1 MTTLLITILPSLLIV
16 AFFVKSDRFPEPTSQ
31 IIKIFM
37 FGVFLCIPA
46 FLINTELSYI
56 YANTDIDEA
65 LISSFLSAAP
75 VEEVLKFTV
84 LYSLV
89 YKMKDFNE
97 PIDGI
102 VYGVT
107 VSLGFAT
114 LENIYYVYFLSDY
127 FDSTSQSLAL
137 LRSFSAIP
145 AHGIFGATMGYFF
158 MKYAFI
164 KKENNLALCMIVP
177 ILLHGA
183 YNYFAYNFFIIAL
196 LIVIISWIVL
206 IRAFSRLKKSKKKKK
221 REYEKKV

>member
-1 MTTLLITILPSLLIV
+1 MTTLLITILPSILIV
-16 AFFVKSDRFPEPTSQ
+16 AYFVKSDRFPEPSSE
-31 IIKIFM
+31 IIKIFLYGIVIC
-37 FGVFLCIPA
+37 FPA
-46 FLINTELSYI
+46 YYLNTTLGDI
-56 YANTDIDEA
+56 YASKGIGEG
-65 LISSFLSAAP
+65 LISSFLTAAP
-75 VEEVLKFTV
+75 VEEILKFSV

-102 VYGVT
+102 VYGVA

-114 LENIYYVYFLSDY
+114 LENIYYVYVLSDY
-127 FDSTSQSLAL
+127 FGTTSQGLAI

-158 MKYAFI
+158 MKYTFI

-183 YNYFAYNFFIIAL
+183 YNYFAGSIFIISL

-206 IRAFSRLKKSKKKKK
+206 LKNFSRLKKSQKKKK

>member
-37 FGVFLCIPA
+37 YGLFLCIPA
-46 FLINTELSYI
+46 FLINTELGNL
-56 YANTDIDEA
+56 YANTGISEA

-75 VEEVLKFTV
+75 IEEVLKFTV

-102 VYGVT
+102 VYGVA

-114 LENIYYVYFLSDY
+114 LENIYYVYVLSDY
-127 FDSTSQSLAL
+127 FGTASQGLAI

-158 MKYAFI
+158 MKYTFI

-183 YNYFAYNFFIIAL
+183 YNYFASSIFIISL
-196 LIVIISWIVL
+196 LIVIGSWIIL
-206 IRAFSRLKKSKKKKK
+206 LKNFSRLKKSQKKKK

>member
-16 AFFVKSDRFPEPTSQ
+16 TFFVKSDKFPEPTSQ
-31 IIKIFM
+31 IIKVFM
-37 FGVFLCIPA
+37 YGLFLCIPA
-46 FLINTELSYI
+46 YLINTELGNI
-56 YANTDIDEA
+56 YANTGISEA

-102 VYGVT
+102 VYGVS

-114 LENIYYVYFLSDY
+114 LENIYYVYVLSDY
-127 FDSTSQSLAL
+127 FGTTSQGLAI

-158 MKYAFI
+158 MKYTFI

-183 YNYFAYNFFIIAL
+183 YNYFASSIFIISL
-196 LIVIISWIVL
+196 LIVIISWIIL
-206 IRAFSRLKKSKKKKK
+206 LKNFSRLKKSQKKKK

>member
-37 FGVFLCIPA
+37 FGIFLCIPA
-46 FLINTELSYI
+46 FYINTALDEI
-56 YANTDIDEA
+56 YSNTNISEA
-65 LISSFLSAAP
+65 LIRSFLSAAP

-102 VYGVT
+102 VYGVS

-114 LENIYYVYFLSDY
+114 LENIYYVYVLSDY
-127 FDSTSQSLAL
+127 FDTTSQGLAI

-158 MKYAFI
+158 MKYTFI

-183 YNYFAYNFFIIAL
+183 YNYFASSFFIISL
-196 LIVIISWIVL
+196 LIVIISWIIL
-206 IRAFSRLKKSKKKKK
+206 LKNFSRLKKSQKKKR

>member
-127 FDSTSQSLAL
+127 FDTTSQSLAL

-206 IRAFSRLKKSKKKKK
+206 IRAFSRLKKSQK
-221 REYEKKV
+221 RKRKEYEKKV

>member
-16 AFFVKSDRFPEPTSQ
+16 AFFVKSDRFPEPSSQ

-37 FGVFLCIPA
+37 FGFFLCIPA

-127 FDSTSQSLAL
+127 FDTTSQSLAL

-206 IRAFSRLKKSKKKKK
+206 IRAFSRLKKSQK
-221 REYEKKV
+221 RKRKEYEKKV

>member
-1 MTTLLITILPSLLIV
+1 MGTLLITILPSLLIV
-16 AFFVKSDRFPEPTSQ
+16 TFFVKSDQFPEPTKQ
-31 IIKIFM
+31 IVKIF
-37 FGVFLCIPA
+37 FYGILICFPA
-46 FLINTELSYI
+46 FYLNTALMDI
-56 YANTDIDEA
+56 YANTKISES

-114 LENIYYVYFLSDY
+114 LENIYYVYVLNDY
-127 FDSTSQSLAL
+127 FDTSSQSLAV

-145 AHGIFGATMGYFF
+145 AHGVFGATMGYFF
-158 MKYAFI
+158 MKYSFV
-164 KKENNLALCMIVP
+164 KKQNNLALCMIVP
-177 ILLHGA
+177 ILLHGS
-183 YNYFAYNFFIIAL
+183 YNFFAHTYFIVSL
-196 LIVIISWIVL
+196 LIVIISWVVVL
-206 IRAFSRLKKSKKKKK
+206 RSFARLKKSQKKKK
-221 REYEKKV
+221 REYEKKI

>member
-1 MTTLLITILPSLLIV
+1 MATLLITILPSLLIV

-37 FGVFLCIPA
+37 YGLFLCIPA
-46 FLINTELSYI
+46 FLVNTALGNL
-56 YANTDIDEA
+56 YANTGISEA

-127 FDSTSQSLAL
+127 FDTSQQALAV

-206 IRAFSRLKKSKKKKK
+206 IRAFSRLKKSQK
-221 REYEKKV
+221 RKRKEYEKKI

>member
-127 FDSTSQSLAL
+127 FDTTSQSLAL

-196 LIVIISWIVL
+196 LIVIISWIML
-206 IRAFSRLKKSKKKKK
+206 IRAFSRLKKSQRRK
-221 REYEKKV
+221 RKEYEKKI

>member
-127 FDSTSQSLAL
+127 FDTTSQSLAL

-206 IRAFSRLKKSKKKKK
+206 IKAFSRLKKSQKKKR

>member
-16 AFFVKSDRFPEPTSQ
+16 LFFVKSDRFPEPTSQ

-37 FGVFLCIPA
+37 FGIFLCIPA
-46 FLINTELSYI
+46 FYINTALDEI
-56 YANTDIDEA
+56 YSNTNISEA
-65 LISSFLSAAP
+65 LIRSFLSAAP

-102 VYGVT
+102 VYGVS

-127 FDSTSQSLAL
+127 FGTTSQGLAI

-145 AHGIFGATMGYFF
+145 AHAIFGATMGYFF
-158 MKYAFI
+158 MKYSFI
-164 KKENNLALCMIVP
+164 QKQNNLALCLTVP
-177 ILLHGA
+177 ILLHGI
-183 YNYFAYNFFIIAL
+183 YNFFASSYFIIS
-196 LIVIISWIVL
+196 LITVIISWIVL
-206 IRAFSRLKKSKKKKK
+206 LRAFSRLKKSQSQKR
-221 REYEKKV
+221 REYEKKI

>member
-37 FGVFLCIPA
+37 FGVFWCIPA

-56 YANTDIDEA
+56 YANTEIDEA
-65 LISSFLSAAP
+65 LISSFLTAAP

-127 FDSTSQSLAL
+127 FDTTSQSLAL

-196 LIVIISWIVL
+196 LIVIISWILVL
-206 IRAFSRLKKSKKKKK
+206 GAFSRLKKSQKKKR

>member
-1 MTTLLITILPSLLIV
+1 MATLLITILPSLLIV
-16 AFFVKSDRFPEPTSQ
+16 AFFVKSDRFPEPTIQ

-37 FGVFLCIPA
+37 FGIFLCIPA
-46 FLINTELSYI
+46 FYINTALDEI
-56 YANTDIDEA
+56 YSNTNISEA
-65 LISSFLSAAP
+65 LIRSFLSAAP

-102 VYGVT
+102 VYGVS

-114 LENIYYVYFLSDY
+114 LENIYYVYVLSDY
-127 FDSTSQSLAL
+127 FGTTSQGLAI

-158 MKYAFI
+158 MKYTFI

-183 YNYFAYNFFIIAL
+183 YNYFASSFFIISL
-196 LIVIISWIVL
+196 LIVIISWIIL
-206 IRAFSRLKKSKKKKK
+206 LKNFSRLKKSQKKKR

>member
-1 MTTLLITILPSLLIV
+1 MITLLITILPSLLIV
-16 AFFVKSDRFPEPTSQ
+16 TFFVKSDKFPEPASQ

-37 FGVFLCIPA
+37 YGLFLCIPA
-46 FLINTELSYI
+46 FLINTELGNI
-56 YANTDIDEA
+56 YAKTGISEA

-102 VYGVT
+102 VYGVS
-107 VSLGFAT
+107 VSLGSAT

-127 FDSTSQSLAL
+127 FGTTSQGLAI

-158 MKYAFI
+158 MKYTFI
-164 KKENNLALCMIVP
+164 KKQNNLALCMIVP
-177 ILLHGA
+177 ILLHGG
-183 YNYFAYNFFIIAL
+183 YNYFAGSFFIISL
-196 LIVIISWIVL
+196 LIVIVSWIVL
-206 IRAFSRLKKSKKKKK
+206 LKNFSRLKKSQKKK
-221 REYEKKV
+221 RKEYEKKV

>member
-1 MTTLLITILPSLLIV
+1 MATLLITILPSLLIV

-37 FGVFLCIPA
+37 YGIFLCIPA
-46 FLINTELSYI
+46 FLINTELGNL
-56 YANTDIDEA
+56 YANTGISEA

-97 PIDGI
+97 PVDGI
-102 VYGVT
+102 VYGVS

-114 LENIYYVYFLSDY
+114 LENIYYVYVLSDY
-127 FDSTSQSLAL
+127 FGTTSQGLAI

-158 MKYAFI
+158 MKYTFI

-183 YNYFAYNFFIIAL
+183 YNYFASSIFIISL

-206 IRAFSRLKKSKKKKK
+206 LKNFSRLKKSQKKKS

>member
-1 MTTLLITILPSLLIV
+1 MATLLITILPSLLIV
-16 AFFVKSDRFPEPTSQ
+16 LFFVKSDRFPEPTSQ

-37 FGVFLCIPA
+37 FGIFLCIPA
-46 FLINTELSYI
+46 FYINTALDEI
-56 YANTDIDEA
+56 YSNTNISEA
-65 LISSFLSAAP
+65 LIRSFLSAAP

-102 VYGVT
+102 VYGVS

-127 FDSTSQSLAL
+127 FGTTSQGLAI

-145 AHGIFGATMGYFF
+145 AHAIFGATMGYFF
-158 MKYAFI
+158 MKYSFI
-164 KKENNLALCMIVP
+164 QKQNNLALCLTVP
-177 ILLHGA
+177 ILLHGI
-183 YNYFAYNFFIIAL
+183 YNFFASSYFIIS
-196 LIVIISWIVL
+196 LITVIISWIVL
-206 IRAFSRLKKSKKKKK
+206 LRAFSRLKKSQSQKR
-221 REYEKKV
+221 REYEKKI

>member
-127 FDSTSQSLAL
+127 FGTTSQSLAI

-206 IRAFSRLKKSKKKKK
+206 IRAFSRLKKSQRRK
-221 REYEKKV
+221 RKEYEKKI

>member
-1 MTTLLITILPSLLIV
+1 MATLLITILPSLLIV
-16 AFFVKSDRFPEPTSQ
+16 LFFVKSDRFPEPTSQ

-37 FGVFLCIPA
+37 YGIFLCIPA
-46 FLINTELSYI
+46 FLINTELGNL
-56 YANTDIDEA
+56 YANTGISEA

-102 VYGVT
+102 VYGVS

-114 LENIYYVYFLSDY
+114 LENIYYVYVLSDY
-127 FDSTSQSLAL
+127 FGTTSQGLAI

-158 MKYAFI
+158 MKYTFI

-183 YNYFAYNFFIIAL
+183 YNYFASSIFIISL
-196 LIVIISWIVL
+196 LIVIISWIIL
-206 IRAFSRLKKSKKKKK
+206 LKNFSRLKKSQKKKK

>member
-1 MTTLLITILPSLLIV
+1 MATLLITILPSLLIV
-16 AFFVKSDRFPEPTSQ
+16 TFFVKSDRFPEPTKE
-31 IIKIFM
+31 IIKIF
-37 FGVFLCIPA
+37 FYGILICIPA
-46 FLINTELSYI
+46 FYLNTALSDIFANTEISQG
-56 YANTDIDEA
+56 

-75 VEEVLKFTV
+75 VEEVLKFAV

-127 FDSTSQSLAL
+127 FDTSSQSLAI

-145 AHGIFGATMGYFF
+145 AHAVFGATMGYFF
-158 MKYAFI
+158 MKYSFI
-164 KKENNLALCMIVP
+164 NKQNNLALCMIVP
-177 ILLHGA
+177 ILLHGS
-183 YNYFAYNFFIIAL
+183 YNFFAYSYFFVSL
-196 LIVIISWIVL
+196 LIVIISWIVVL
-206 IRAFSRLKKSKKKKK
+206 RSFSRLKKSQTKKR
-221 REYEKKV
+221 REYEKKI

>member
-1 MTTLLITILPSLLIV
+1 MYTLLITILPSILIIL
-16 AFFVKSDRFPEPTSQ
+16 FFVKSDRFPEPTSE
-31 IIKIFM
+31 IIK
-37 FGVFLCIPA
+37 VFFYGILLCIPA
-46 FLINTELSYI
+46 FYINTALDEI
-56 YANTDIDEA
+56 YSNTNISKA
-65 LISSFLSAAP
+65 LIRSFLSAAP

-102 VYGVT
+102 VYGVA

-114 LENIYYVYFLSDY
+114 LENIYYVYVLSDY
-127 FDSTSQSLAL
+127 FGTTSQGLAI

-183 YNYFAYNFFIIAL
+183 YNYFAYTSFIIAL
-196 LIVIISWIVL
+196 LLVIISWIVL
-206 IRAFSRLKKSKKKKK
+206 LRAFSRLKKSQKKK
-221 REYEKKV
+221 RKEYEKKV

>member
-1 MTTLLITILPSLLIV
+1 MSTLLITILPSILIIL
-16 AFFVKSDRFPEPTSQ
+16 FFVKSDRFPEPTSE
-31 IIKIFM
+31 IIK
-37 FGVFLCIPA
+37 VFFYGILLCIPA
-46 FLINTELSYI
+46 FYINTALDEI
-56 YANTDIDEA
+56 YSNTNISEA
-65 LISSFLSAAP
+65 LIRSFLSAAP

-97 PIDGI
+97 PIDAI
-102 VYGVT
+102 VYGVA

-114 LENIYYVYFLSDY
+114 LENIYYVFVLSDY
-127 FDSTSQSLAL
+127 FGTTSQGLAI

-158 MKYAFI
+158 MKYTFI

-177 ILLHGA
+177 ILLHGV
-183 YNYFAYNFFIIAL
+183 YNYFAGSIFIISL

-206 IRAFSRLKKSKKKKK
+206 LKNFSRLKKSQKKKK